1 MAVITPP
8 KPKGLGSY
16 ALNSPELAST
26 DKDAERA
33 SFANLNYQPNVSYA
47 DATKGASDHAQ
58 EMARLANLFSGSGSA
73 TPTSPTPTAATSAA
87 GGPTSS
93 ATDAAGGL
101 TTQPRTDT
109 STGTGGYADLI
120 AAEQA
125 RLGGMKTPSYNAA
138 DTTTYDQ
145 KLAAINDPNYRAEE
159 FAKKEAEA
167 VSAIQQQYDLKRN
180 DARRDAENAKASR
193 FSDLA
198 GIGVNPLSSG
208 SVSVANENKSTLDR
222 FLSNIDIEQGAAMAQ
237 ARAAIRGEKTA
248 AQDKDLAA
256 AKEARQ
262 GLIDQAD
269 KTYQLSRDQMN
280 DLMSQQ
286 SKIIDLAKSGY
297 DLSKEQKKDASDS
310 INTLVDQFG
319 IDYLEQMAPQD
330 KRALEKAAGLK
341 IGELDTRAAAL
352 RKETQKKTDAATAK
366 DTLEAQRDQQSKL
379 ITQGYLPLS
388 PSDLAGVD
396 KNQIISIGGQTYMKP
411 PTKLDGVAAEYD
423 YYKQDQKSR
432 GLPALSFN
440 EYQTADANRKAKAA
454 GGGGSGGTTSN
465 SKLATA
471 SATANKAL
479 MAGESWGSVYNRLKT
494 QFPAVS
500 NSELDSLLDSRFKEE
515 GAYQQFNA
523 STKKPAGGGSLL
535 DLANEED

>member
-1 MAVITPP
+1 MAILTPP
-8 KPKGLGSY
+8 KPKGLG
-16 ALNSPELAST
+16 AATLNSPELAST
-26 DKDAERA
+26 DHDAERA
-33 SFANLNYQPNVSYA
+33 SFANLGYQPNVSYA
-47 DATKGASDHAQ
+47 DALKGAKDQAA
-58 EMARLANLFSGSGSA
+58 ETAKIVNLFSGGSA
-73 TPTSPTPTAATSAA
+73 TPTTTPTAATPAVGGAGTNATSSAGGATDVAPPAA
-87 GGPTSS
+87 GG
-93 ATDAAGGL
+93 A
-101 TTQPRTDT
+101 
-109 STGTGGYADLI
+109 GTGGYAELL

-125 RLGGMKTPSYNAA
+125 RLNGLKTPSYTAA
-138 DTTTYDQ
+138 DTSTYDQ

-167 VSAIQQQYDLKRN
+167 IASIQQQYDQKRN

-297 DLSKEQKKDASDS
+297 DLSKEQKKDAADS

-352 RKETQKKTDAATAK
+352 RKENTRKTTEATAK
-366 DTLEAQRDQQSKL
+366 DNLEASRDQQSKL

-396 KNQIISIGGQTYMKP
+396 KSQIISINGQTYLKP

-440 EYQTADANRKAKAA
+440 EYQTADANRKARAA
-454 GGGGSGGTTSN
+454 GGGSGGGSTSN
-465 SKLATA
+465 SKLASA
-471 SATANKAL
+471 AATANKAL
-479 MAGESWGSVYNRLKT
+479 MSGESWGSVYNRLKT
-494 QFPAVS
+494 QFPAAS
-500 NSELDSLLDSRFKEE
+500 NQELDSLLDSRFKEK
-515 GAYQQFNA
+515 GAYQAFNA